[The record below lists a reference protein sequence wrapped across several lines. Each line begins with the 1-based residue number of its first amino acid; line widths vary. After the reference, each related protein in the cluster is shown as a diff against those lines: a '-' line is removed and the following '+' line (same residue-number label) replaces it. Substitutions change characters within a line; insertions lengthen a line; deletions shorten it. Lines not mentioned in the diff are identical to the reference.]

1 MSLELILGFLS
12 EPLVIPMGLGP
23 EKGLLELPQG
33 WKGMGG
39 SGKVAFGSCVPAF
52 SDRRAGA
59 WHMRNISE

>member
-1 MSLELILGFLS
+1 MSLGLILGFLS

-39 SGKVAFGSCVPAF
+39 SGKVAFGSCV
-52 SDRRAGA
+52 
-59 WHMRNISE
+59 